1 MNRFIPREKLSK
13 KARREL
19 DLQKRSEWSFSPVSR
34 RVESKKRYSRA
45 EQRALM
51 KKSHD
56 RNEYGMGFFYDCG
69 FASVRASRI
78 RSIFF

>member
-19 DLQKRSEWSFSPVSR
+19 DLQKRNEWSFSPVSR

-56 RNEYGMGFFYDCG
+56 RNEYGMGFLL
-69 FASVRASRI
+69 
-78 RSIFF
+78 